1 MNMELTHSYKRQ
13 AAFTRL
19 RSLLKEYIIRFIN
32 HNPEAFEALSR
43 AGSPFGGNCLPM
55 NQDSTSPK
63 TVGATQQLACI
74 QQQLEV
80 LTSQVAQLTELVS
93 AAQTTLAVRPAK
105 PMQAPSAAWSKQ
117 IGIER
122 FRALQAQAHSLA

>member
-1 MNMELTHSYKRQ
+1 M
-13 AAFTRL
+13 RL

-32 HNPEAFEALSR
+32 QNPEAFEALSR

-55 NQDSTSPK
+55 NQDAISLKP
-63 TVGATQQLACI
+63 VEATQQLACI
-74 QQQLEV
+74 QQKLEA
-80 LTSQVAQLTELVS
+80 LTSQVAQLTELVGATQPMS
-93 AAQTTLAVRPAK
+93 AVRPAK